1 MSRNFVASSL
11 IASTLILGSACKSD
25 PPPGTTPPDDG
36 NAVAKSGG
44 SGEGGGDDG
53 SGDATDGG
61 GSGDKAPGR
70 DLSKLVCD
78 AEVGDPTALFMDS
91 MIIRL
96 PKGMTD
102 DALMEQSPWFLTVSR
117 PIVSVGC
124 GGEGSE
130 AEVTWGTFGY
140 FEDDPAKD
148 MQTYRDEALA
158 TFYARADKAPVAF
171 KYSDEVVK
179 GRKLEVVVDI
189 PADET
194 AQPEPRT
201 ERRAWFV
208 LKAKFGRMYWVL
220 YETTPAEWNAMKNT
234 FAESTAKLGL
244 LNPEG

>member
-1 MSRNFVASSL
+1 MSRNLVASSF
-11 IASTLILGSACKSD
+11 IASALILASACDSS
-25 PPPGTTPPDDG
+25 PPPGTTPPDD
-36 NAVAKSGG
+36 AVAKAG
-44 SGEGGGDDG
+44 DG
-53 SGDATDGG
+53 SGGDAAASDDAE
-61 GSGDKAPGR
+61 GSKPAGE
-70 DLSKLVCD
+70 DLTKKVCD
-78 AEVGDPTALFMDS
+78 ADVGDPTALFLDS

-96 PKGMTD
+96 PKGMSE
-102 DALMEQSPWFLTVSR
+102 DALMEQSPWFLTLSR

-130 AEVTWGTFGY
+130 AEVSWGTFGY
-140 FEDDPAKD
+140 FEDDASKD
-148 MQTYRDEALA
+148 MQTYRDEALS
-158 TFYARADKAPVAF
+158 TFYARVDKKPVEF
-171 KYSDEVVK
+171 KFSDESIT

-194 AQPEPRT
+194 AQPQPRD

-220 YETTPAEWNAMKNT
+220 YETTPAEWNALKNT